1 MARDGG
7 FSLIEVLAAL
17 SVLAIAGLALVSAL
31 THSARAAVFAETR
44 TLAALSAET
53 VLVEARIDHP
63 GGVPSS
69 QGRIELAGRAYD
81 WRLDLMA
88 TADPDLQR
96 IEITL
101 SEAGAPGAVPVY
113 TLTAF
118 QRRPS

>member
-1 MARDGG
+1 MAREDG

-17 SVLAIAGLALVSAL
+17 SVLAIAGLALVTAL
-31 THSARAAVFAETR
+31 TQSARAAVFAESR

-53 VLVEARIDHP
+53 VLVEARLDHP
-63 GGVPSS
+63 NGVPPG
-69 QGRIELAGRAYD
+69 QGRIELGGQAFD

-88 TADPDLQR
+88 TTDPDLQR

-101 SEAGAPGAVPVY
+101 SEAGAPGAAPVY

-118 QRRPS
+118 QRRR